1 MIHFAWLLQLIYILK
16 HLYTLWLQ
24 KLNNTCLQ
32 NNFYEIGAEKIRS
45 RPFATK
51 KSFDLKPI
59 LARLLLLLQKTSSMI
74 TFLLSIV
81 ALIAGY
87 FLYGKFVERIFR
99 IDPSKLTPASTLA
112 DGVDYVPMKWPKIF
126 LIQFLNIAGLGPI
139 FGAIAGA
146 VWGPVAFVWIV
157 FGAIFAG
164 AVHDYMSGMMSLRMN
179 GLSIHAIVG
188 RYMGNGVKQFMSV
201 FTVAM
206 MVLVGAVFIMGP
218 AKILSGLTPGT
229 IGVTTWA
236 TFIFMYYVLATMLPI
251 DKLIGRIY
259 PFFGFAMLFMAVGI
273 GGMMVVKGLPVPE
286 LIPSNFVNMNAD
298 PGKFPIFPMLFV
310 TIACGAIS
318 GFHSTQ
324 SPLMARCI
332 TNEKYGR
339 RVFYGAMITEGL
351 VALIWAAVAMSFFG
365 GVRELNE
372 VMATQKGNAAWVVN
386 EISNSLLG
394 RIGAVLA
401 IIGVVA
407 APITSGD
414 TAFRSA
420 RLIVADFFHFEQ
432 KTIKNRLILTLPLFV
447 IGFLLTQVDF
457 SIIWRY
463 MAWSNQTLAT
473 IVLWTITI
481 YLAAEQ
487 KNFWITLVPAFFM
500 TAVVSAYLLVAPEG
514 FAINTFYGQISGI
527 CIAVITVLWFMLW
540 RNSLA
545 KVKTA
550 DIPINRN
557 K

>member
-1 MIHFAWLLQLIYILK
+1 
-16 HLYTLWLQ
+16 
-24 KLNNTCLQ
+24 
-32 NNFYEIGAEKIRS
+32 
-45 RPFATK
+45 
-51 KSFDLKPI
+51 
-59 LARLLLLLQKTSSMI
+59 MI

-81 ALIAGY
+81 ALVGGY
-87 FLYGKFVERIFR
+87 FIYGRFVERIFG
-99 IDPSKLTPASTLA
+99 IEESKATPAITQS

-157 FGAIFAG
+157 FGAIFGG
-164 AVHDYMSGMMSLRMN
+164 AVHDFFSGMMSLRMK
-179 GLSIHAIVG
+179 GQSIHEIVG
-188 RYMGNGVKQFMSV
+188 TYMGTGAKHFMSL
-201 FTVAM
+201 FTVIM

-218 AKILSGLTPGT
+218 AKILSGLTPG
-229 IGVTTWA
+229 IMSVTAWA
-236 TFIFMYYVLATMLPI
+236 SLIFIYYVLATMLPI

-273 GGMMVVKGLPVPE
+273 GGSMIFNGLPIPE
-286 LIPSNFVNMNAD
+286 LIPANFINMNAN
-298 PGKFPIFPMLFV
+298 PGKFPVFPMLFV

-318 GFHSTQ
+318 GFHATQ

-332 TNEKYGR
+332 TNEKFGR

-351 VALIWAAVAMSFFG
+351 VALIWAAVGMSFFG
-365 GVRELNE
+365 GVRELNT
-372 VMATQKGNAAWVVN
+372 VMADQQGNAAWIVN
-386 EISNSLLG
+386 EISNTLLG
-394 RIGAVLA
+394 RFGAVLA
-401 IIGVVA
+401 ILGVVA

-420 RLIVADFFHFEQ
+420 RLIIADFFKVSQ
-432 KTIKNRLILTLPLFV
+432 KSIKNRLMLTTPLFI

-481 YLAAEQ
+481 YLATER
-487 KNFWITLVPAFFM
+487 KLYWITLIPAIFM

-514 FAINTFYGQISGI
+514 FGINTLYGQLSG
-527 CIAVITVLWFMLW
+527 V
-540 RNSLA
+540 SLA
-545 KVKTA
+545 FVLMLVFFIWQRRMLKPALILETVHL
-550 DIPINRN
+550 
-557 K
+557 